1 MKILYIEDE
10 VKKFSAVERALN
22 NAGFNELKWEKNLED
37 GLYAIE
43 QSVNAQDKY
52 DLIIT
57 DMWYPRRSGGPE
69 EDCGIELA
77 AIVKE
82 KGYGIPVII
91 CSNQQYRS
99 EDTIGEV
106 LYGDN
111 RDWAR
116 DLLDLVKK
124 VRG

>member
-1 MKILYIEDE
+1 MKLKLNTD
-10 VKKFSAVERALN
+10 VKSFDFKGQNIQVLQY
-22 NAGFNELKWEKNLED
+22 LP
-37 GLYAIE
+37 
-43 QSVNAQDKY
+43 AQDKY

-77 AIVKE
+77 ATVKE

-106 LYGDN
+106 LYGDD

-116 DLLDLVKK
+116 DLLDLVK
-124 VRG
+124 VILNDG